1 VEDPLN
7 DVFSDLLLSPPD
19 KLIWSGHCYNPAMIT
34 DASILRAALVG
45 YQHEVDKL
53 ESKMAEIRQQL
64 GIRKDGRRISATSP
78 AKAQPS
84 GRRRPPLSAAA
95 RARIAEAQRKR
106 WAAVHKQRGQKPPAA
121 IATARKPKRRLSAE
135 ARAKLVANLKKARA
149 AKAAKAKS
157 AA

>member
-1 VEDPLN
+1 
-7 DVFSDLLLSPPD
+7 
-19 KLIWSGHCYNPAMIT
+19 MIT
-34 DASILRAALVG
+34 DASILQAALVG

-53 ESKMAEIRQQL
+53 ESKMAEIRRQL

-78 AKAQPS
+78 AIAQPS
-84 GRRRPPLSAAA
+84 GRRRRPLSAAA
-95 RARIAEAQRKR
+95 RARIAEAQRQR
-106 WAAVHKQRGQKPPAA
+106 WAAVRKQHGQKLPAA
-121 IATARKPKRRLSAE
+121 IATARKPKRKLSAE